1 MIAPLVV
8 FTKYPTP
15 ATPVKEAVLT
25 VVSQEAAP
33 VAPNPA
39 AVPLFVIVAP
49 AGMVIVSPLS
59 PNWTVPQFVLG
70 LILFT
75 FA

>member
-1 MIAPLVV
+1 
-8 FTKYPTP
+8 
-15 ATPVKEAVLT
+15 VKVDVLT

-39 AVPLFVIVAP
+39 AVPLLVIVAP
-49 AGMVIVSPLS
+49 AGIVNVSPLS
-59 PNWTVPQFVLG
+59 PRVTVVPDRG

-75 FA
+75 FTSLTCHNY